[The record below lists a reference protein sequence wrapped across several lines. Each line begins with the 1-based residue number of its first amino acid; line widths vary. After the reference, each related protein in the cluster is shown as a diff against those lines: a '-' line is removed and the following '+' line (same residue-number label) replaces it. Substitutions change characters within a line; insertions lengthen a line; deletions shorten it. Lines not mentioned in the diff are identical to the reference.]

1 MRKARTSIMEQQGDD
16 MRTFHGIFVAF
27 VIAGSFSA
35 CGTTINT
42 VGVSDSSPPAVDL
55 LITSSQN
62 SPHLEVQGRTGAT
75 TVLTDNKGRFNNS
88 KYEFSVLATAT
99 DQESGIK
106 HIKLIMKRTVCYRT
120 EAGDLAK
127 AYFGTVTR
135 KEVTS
140 TDPRKAPSQVSLGDT
155 GRFDT
160 SLWAIDNPADDNLF
174 VWVNA
179 NQRRAVGI
187 GVSTKW
193 SMEAMNFAGATT
205 YSDPINV
212 VAGDLSCGPE

>member
-1 MRKARTSIMEQQGDD
+1 
-16 MRTFHGIFVAF
+16 MRTFQGIFVAF
-27 VIAGSFSA
+27 VIAGSSSA
-35 CGTTINT
+35 CGTTINS
-42 VGVSDSSPPAVDL
+42 VGVSDSSSPAVDL

-62 SPHLEVQGRTGAT
+62 SPRLEVHGRTAAT
-75 TVLTDNKGRFNNS
+75 TVLTDNKGPFNNS
-88 KYEFSVLATAT
+88 RYEFNVLATAT

-106 HIKLIMKRTVCYRT
+106 HIKLIMKRTVCYKS
-120 EAGDLAK
+120 EAGDIAK

-135 KEVTS
+135 KEATYA
-140 TDPRKAPSQVSLGDT
+140 DPRKAPTQASLGDT

-160 SLWAIDNPADDNLF
+160 SLWAVDNPSDDNLI

-193 SMEAMNFAGATT
+193 SMEATNFAGSTT